1 MRLIPPDIAEVRAAR
16 AGNSEALQDLM
27 ARALPCVLQWC
38 TRLGGPRVDAE
49 DAAHDVIVVVL
60 TRIHTLSEPELFGPW
75 LFGITRRVLAG
86 HRRRRMFEAWIPG
99 LARTGPESD
108 PHAQAELS
116 DLGRQVQA
124 ALDSVSV
131 DHREILVLIDI
142 EERTEREV
150 ADLLSLPIGTV
161 RSRVHRAR
169 QAFLLVARRL
179 QLPAVVF
186 ERVREGS

>member
-16 AGNSEALQDLM
+16 AGSSEALQDLM

-38 TRLGGPRVDAE
+38 ARLGGPRVDAE

-60 TRIHTLSEPELFGPW
+60 TRIHTLAEPELFGPW
-75 LFGITRRVLAG
+75 LFGITRRVLAA
-86 HRRRRMFEAWIPG
+86 HRRRRMFESWIPG

-186 ERVREGS
+186 ERVREGM